1 MKFFLTFATSN
12 NILML
17 QVKEICSQ
25 KGITLQALAKKMGVT
40 YQSLYENLT
49 GNPSLKKLTEI
60 ADALGVEVS
69 ELFAPRRNTFTCP
82 NCGAEISVTL
92 QSGK

>member
-1 MKFFLTFATSN
+1 
-12 NILML
+12 ML

-40 YQSLYENLT
+40 YQSLYENMT

-60 ADALGVEVS
+60 
-69 ELFAPRRNTFTCP
+69 PRRNTFTCP

>member
-1 MKFFLTFATSN
+1 
-12 NILML
+12 ML

-40 YQSLYENLT
+40 YQSLYENMT

-60 ADALGVEVS
+60 AEALDVDS
-69 ELFAPRRNTFTCP
+69 
-82 NCGAEISVTL
+82 
-92 QSGK
+92 